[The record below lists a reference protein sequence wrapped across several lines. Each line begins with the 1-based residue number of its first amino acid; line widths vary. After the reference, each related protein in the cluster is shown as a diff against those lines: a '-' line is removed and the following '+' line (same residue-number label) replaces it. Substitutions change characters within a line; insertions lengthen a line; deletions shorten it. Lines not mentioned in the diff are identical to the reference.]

1 MKGNTNGKQSV
12 DKGNTNGKQS
22 VDNFNQNTI
31 AFNSLTGIQK
41 NIIEFL
47 YNSCLDNRSRIT
59 EKTNIIDI
67 QKVLQISESS
77 IKTSIL
83 RLKAKNVISIHS
95 RKDGR
100 GGWCKYE
107 LEKNLFFSAAKE
119 LQTVNN
125 DEKLNPIYINNSNYY
140 ENNKETTLTEIKDNT
155 WNEINISEL
164 QPFGF
169 KKSHLDQIQKFNT
182 VSAEE
187 TQDSINHYAWALHN
201 RAEEMAKYAPEKN
214 RFKGLFGVLRKGNA
228 WVEDGYIDPVDEAI
242 NKSLEAKRKQL
253 EKIKKQKEEAF
264 NLDFEIWK
272 ESLED
277 SEWEKVKAKIKKET
291 GRESGGMFDA
301 SLKKYFRENIKQGR

>member
-1 MKGNTNGKQSV
+1 MIDSESNCTQDLNTVDISKLAETTVNGLKTGLRRLIEKRIIKRDMGKRGVGGVIKFSTSTSV
-12 DKGNTNGKQS
+12 KNKLLKYLANDLTDLENRFKDHS
-22 VDNFNQNTI
+22 HI
-31 AFNSLTGIQK
+31 YNSNNYNYKKNEIVPHLSDINSSNK
-41 NIIEFL
+41 NISSDNDS
-47 YNSCLDNRSRIT
+47 NSAWNQ
-59 EKTNIIDI
+59 ID
-67 QKVLQISESS
+67 
-77 IKTSIL
+77 
-83 RLKAKNVISIHS
+83 
-95 RKDGR
+95 
-100 GGWCKYE
+100 
-107 LEKNLFFSAAKE
+107 
-119 LQTVNN
+119 
-125 DEKLNPIYINNSNYY
+125 
-140 ENNKETTLTEIKDNT
+140 
-155 WNEINISEL
+155 ISEL

-169 KKSHLDQIQKFNT
+169 KKSHLDQIQTFNT

-301 SLKKYFRENIKQGR
+301 SLKTYFRKSIKQPK

>member
-1 MKGNTNGKQSV
+1 MNLKPNRIRNLVHRISKKGG
-12 DKGNTNGKQS
+12 
-22 VDNFNQNTI
+22 
-31 AFNSLTGIQK
+31 
-41 NIIEFL
+41 
-47 YNSCLDNRSRIT
+47 
-59 EKTNIIDI
+59 IDI
-67 QKVLQISESS
+67 KKFKSGRIATRKFLIARNLYTELQKRNSEILNSP
-77 IKTSIL
+77 IYNNNDYYYLNKKTDINIGHDE
-83 RLKAKNVISIHS
+83 K
-95 RKDGR
+95 
-100 GGWCKYE
+100 E
-107 LEKNLFFSAAKE
+107 TLEKEMTSDWHHVDFSS
-119 LQTVNN
+119 L
-125 DEKLNPIYINNSNYY
+125 L
-140 ENNKETTLTEIKDNT
+140 
-155 WNEINISEL
+155 
-164 QPFGF
+164 PFGF

-182 VSAEE
+182 ITAEE
-187 TQDSINHYAWALHN
+187 VQDSINHYAWALHN

-301 SLKKYFRENIKQGR
+301 SLKMYFRKHIKQPK